1 MALRRNRRTP
11 EQRRK
16 VALQHEGWAHGAVR
30 QLDIRNGDTVAVIA
44 GKDKGKRGK
53 VERTIPEEQRI
64 VVTGVN
70 VLKRHTKAGA
80 RGNIQGGIVDFN
92 GPIAYSNVLLVCNR
106 CEKPTR
112 IGKVRD
118 DDGTTHIVCK
128 VCGERYERG
137 AV

>member
-1 MALRRNRRTP
+1 MPLRRNRRTP
-11 EQRRK
+11 EQRQK
-16 VALQHEGWAHGAVR
+16 VALQHEGWAHGHAR
-30 QLDIRNGDTVAVIA
+30 QLDIRSGDTVVVLA

-53 VERTIPEEQRI
+53 VERTIPETQRV

-80 RGNIQGGIVDFN
+80 RGNIQGGIVDFAA
-92 GPIAYSNVLLVCNR
+92 PIPYSNVLLVCNR

-112 IGKVRD
+112 IGKQRA
-118 DDGTTHIVCK
+118 DDGTYHIVCK